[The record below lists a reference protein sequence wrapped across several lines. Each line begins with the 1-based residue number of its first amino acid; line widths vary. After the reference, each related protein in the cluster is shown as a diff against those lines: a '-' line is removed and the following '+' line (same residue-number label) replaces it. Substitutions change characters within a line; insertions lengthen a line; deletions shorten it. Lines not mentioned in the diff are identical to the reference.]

1 MTIEGQLGAIFCNRL
16 GASPNIRPASR
27 DSAMSEHRERLAG
40 RIKAFVENPVTRLV
54 EGVLLLLIGLTD
66 ASRTIWDDFTQAKVR
81 VGHGLIIIG
90 IFSILRSLP
99 RFIEGLD
106 ASTRY
111 LELREEKAQARKGTD
126 TP

>member
-1 MTIEGQLGAIFCNRL
+1 
-16 GASPNIRPASR
+16 
-27 DSAMSEHRERLAG
+27 MSEHRERLAG

-54 EGVLLLLIGLTD
+54 EGVLLLLIGLIE
-66 ASRTIWDDFTQAKVR
+66 ASRTFWDDFTHGQVR

-99 RFIEGLD
+99 HFIEGLD
-106 ASTRY
+106 ASARY
-111 LELREEKAQARKGTD
+111 LELREEKAQPRKGTD